1 MVAFSKCENYKD
13 TSISWIQ
20 NIPTTWKI
28 ERAKWLFRKMER
40 PVRSEDDVVTAFR
53 DGEVTLRKNRRE
65 EGFTNAIQE
74 HGYQGIRSGDLV
86 ISAMDAFAGAIG
98 VSDSDGKS
106 TPVYSVCIPSGE
118 FYVNNYYYAYLIRY
132 MAKSGFILSLS
143 KGIRERSTDFRF
155 NDFAN
160 LYFPIPSKEEQ
171 DKIVEFLDRKTAE
184 IDQAIE
190 QKQRLIKL
198 LKEQKAI
205 LIDRAVTKGLN
216 PNVPMH
222 DSGID
227 WIGEIPKHWEIK
239 RLKHFSSTQSGIT
252 LGKTYTGK
260 KLIDYPYLRVAN
272 IQYGYFNL
280 DDVATLSLPQRETVR
295 YFVKPGD
302 ILVTEGGDIDKL
314 GRGTVWECQIN
325 NCLHQNHVFAVRLN
339 KSIGLEYFVAI
350 YMACDYGRKY
360 FIDTAIKTTNLAS
373 TNRTKLGNL
382 PVILPPLDEQQQI
395 IEYSKTIDN
404 QFDNVISTIMTE
416 LNNMNE
422 LRQIIIASA
431 VTGNI
436 KI

>member
-1 MVAFSKCENYKD
+1 VSFPKYENYQSTEEDWLGDIPQHWQLLRTK
-13 TSISWIQ
+13 SI
-20 NIPTTWKI
+20 
-28 ERAKWLFRKMER
+28 FRLVAE
-40 PVRSEDDVVTAFR
+40 PAP
-53 DGEVTLRKNRRE
+53 KNNDEELLSVYSDIGVKPRRE
-65 EGFTNAIQE
+65 LEARGNKASTTD
-74 HGYQGIRSGDLV
+74 GYWLVKKGDIIVNKLL
-86 ISAMDAFAGAIG
+86 AWMGAIG
-98 VSDSDGKS
+98 LSEYDGVTSPAYDILRAYKPINS
-106 TPVYSVCIPSGE
+106 KFYHYLFRNPICI
-118 FYVNNYYYAYLIRY
+118 NKL
-132 MAKSGFILSLS
+132 KKHS
-143 KGIRERSTDFRF
+143 KGIMEMRLR
-155 NDFAN
+155 
-160 LYFPIPSKEEQ
+160 LYFDEFGNIKIPYPPLEDQ
-171 DKIVEFLDRKTAE
+171 NRIVEFLDRKTAE

-216 PNVPMH
+216 PNVPMR
-222 DSGID
+222 DSGVE
-227 WIGEIPKHWEIK
+227 WIGEIPAHWEIK

-314 GRGTVWECQIN
+314 GRGTVWEGQIN

-395 IEYSKTIDN
+395 IKYSKTIDN
-404 QFDNVISTIMTE
+404 QFDNVLSTIMNE

-422 LRQIIIASA
+422 IRQIIIANA
-431 VTGNI
+431 VTGKI

>member
-1 MVAFSKCENYKD
+1 
-13 TSISWIQ
+13 
-20 NIPTTWKI
+20 
-28 ERAKWLFRKMER
+28 
-40 PVRSEDDVVTAFR
+40 
-53 DGEVTLRKNRRE
+53 
-65 EGFTNAIQE
+65 
-74 HGYQGIRSGDLV
+74 
-86 ISAMDAFAGAIG
+86 
-98 VSDSDGKS
+98 
-106 TPVYSVCIPSGE
+106 
-118 FYVNNYYYAYLIRY
+118 
-132 MAKSGFILSLS
+132 
-143 KGIRERSTDFRF
+143 
-155 NDFAN
+155 
-160 LYFPIPSKEEQ
+160 
-171 DKIVEFLDRKTAE
+171 
-184 IDQAIE
+184 
-190 QKQRLIKL
+190 
-198 LKEQKAI
+198 
-205 LIDRAVTKGLN
+205 
-216 PNVPMH
+216 MH

-314 GRGTVWECQIN
+314 GRGTVWEGQIN

-382 PVILPPLDEQQQI
+382 PVILPPLDEQQEI